1 MELSPLKDA
10 TIQVLDRATLILD
23 LVARNAPTFSGVVQQ
38 TGLSKTTVHNILASL
53 EQLGL
58 VVRDPQR
65 RYAIGPRLIAWAE
78 PVVRGDTLQHVAEQV
93 VRHLSERIGETV
105 HAAVLRD
112 GQRLIIARV
121 ESTQTVAV
129 SSRAVEHRR
138 LYDGGSGPVL
148 LAHLSHGELDEVIR
162 QHGLPG
168 QEWDGIDSREE
179 LEDALAHVRAG
190 GLFFRKTGDG
200 QAQLLS
206 APVLA
211 PDGRCWAALCLSM
224 PLSRYVGEHRERV
237 AGELAQAARL
247 MADELALALGER
259 SGPSGQ
265 SPADRP
271 LASSALRAEGTEPMH

>member
-1 MELSPLKDA
+1 M
-10 TIQVLDRATLILD
+10 IQVLHRATAVLD
-23 LVARNAPTFSGVVQQ
+23 LVARDAPTFSALVQQ

-65 RYAIGPRLIAWAE
+65 RYAIGPRLVAWAG
-78 PVVRGDTLQHVAEQV
+78 PTVRRDTLQRIAEQV
-93 VRHLSERIGETV
+93 VRHLSDRIRETV

-121 ESTQTVAV
+121 ESTQTVTVNGQALE
-129 SSRAVEHRR
+129 RRR

-148 LAHLSHGELDEVIR
+148 LAHLSHEDLDEVVR

-168 QEWDGIDSREE
+168 QEWDGIDSRAK
-179 LEDALAHVRAG
+179 LEDALARVRAEG
-190 GLFFRKTGDG
+190 VFCRRTGDG

-206 APVLA
+206 VPVLA

-247 MADELALALGER
+247 MADELTLTLDER

-271 LASSALRAEGTEPMH
+271 LASSALRAERTERMQ